1 MPPIEAHT
9 EISGPLKLQ
18 PRWLRLKR
26 ACDYSGLSQEMLL
39 RLCIEGQIE
48 SALVGWRTT
57 RRPIR
62 VIDRLS
68 IDSFLQREIADYR
81 CAQT

>member
-1 MPPIEAHT
+1 MPIEAHT
-9 EISGPLKLQ
+9 EISAPLGLQ

-26 ACDYSGLSQEMLL
+26 ASDYSGLPQDTLL
-39 RLCIEGQIE
+39 KLCQQGQID
-48 SALVGWRTT
+48 SALVGWRNT

-62 VIDRLS
+62 VVDRLS
-68 IDSFLQREIADYR
+68 IDSYLQREIADYR